1 MLFGISVLMRC
12 FDKYR
17 ELPVIIG
24 MPAASSN
31 KSLQIAN
38 INTDFVSDYCKELD
52 RFWTLYT
59 VYFVRSMRN
68 V

>member
-38 INTDFVSDYCKELD
+38 INNDFVSDYCKELD
-52 RFWTLYT
+52 RF
-59 VYFVRSMRN
+59 
-68 V
+68 